1 MENKLKQFILALV
14 FLYFLKLMI
23 FVPGISDALVF
34 GSLLATGCFLFFK
47 ESSKEIKQMEQKL
60 KEQDHKLEIFN
71 EKLEKAQVKLAG
83 LGMGQ
88 SLRK

>member
-14 FLYFLKLMI
+14 FLYFLKLMV
-23 FVPGISDALVF
+23 FVPGLSDALVF

-47 ESSKEIKQMEQKL
+47 ESSKEIKEMEEKL
-60 KEQDHKLEIFN
+60 KKQDEKLVVFE
-71 EKLEKAQVKLAG
+71 ERLEKANTKLAG

-88 SLRK
+88 SIRK